1 MQIEKTKQKMHIQTS
16 NSKVSAAEKNQKCI
30 WQQKERATMKQ
41 KKQNNN
47 AVYVRGHE
55 STKSIDANIAINREQ
70 LKSE

>member
-1 MQIEKTKQKMHIQTS
+1 MHIQTS
-16 NSKVSAAEKNQKCI
+16 NSKVSAAEKIQKCI

-41 KKQNNN
+41 KKQNN

-70 LKSE
+70 PNSE

>member
-1 MQIEKTKQKMHIQTS
+1 MHIQTS
-16 NSKVSAAEKNQKCI
+16 NSKVSAAEKIQKCI

-41 KKQNNN
+41 KKNN

-70 LKSE
+70 PYSE

>member
-16 NSKVSAAEKNQKCI
+16 NSKVSAAEKIQKCI

-41 KKQNNN
+41 KKTN

-70 LKSE
+70 PNSE